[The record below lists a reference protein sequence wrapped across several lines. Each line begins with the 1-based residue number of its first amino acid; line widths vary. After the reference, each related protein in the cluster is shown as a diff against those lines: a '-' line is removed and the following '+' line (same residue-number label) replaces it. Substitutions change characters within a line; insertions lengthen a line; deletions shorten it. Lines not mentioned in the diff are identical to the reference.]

1 MENLE
6 RWRYV
11 LERERMKDIR
21 SQKTE
26 YMCVNKREL
35 S

>member
-26 YMCVNKREL
+26 YEGAEL
-35 S
+35 R